1 MIPGLASMVAEAKV
15 GVSKNSSEHIVT
27 NTPFRNYS
35 AKEAVNSVNETS
47 IKVINE
53 TDRKKIQSWTY
64 PPSNEK
70 YLKYKEVFDN
80 PKYYNQETGNINWP
94 PNNGFDV
101 EPVVVTLDNGVL
113 IDRYGNPGGTFVSP
127 EGIPY
132 EQRALALHSDEA
144 PYHKYE
150 ILIPF
155 DVEAGKIAPWFDRP
169 GGGTQYFTG
178 NMEVLDIDTG
188 EMVVANVENLE
199 RLGYIREIK

>member
-1 MIPGLASMVAEAKV
+1 MI
-15 GVSKNSSEHIVT
+15 
-27 NTPFRNYS
+27 
-35 AKEAVNSVNETS
+35 
-47 IKVINE
+47 
-53 TDRKKIQSWTY
+53 
-64 PPSNEK
+64 
-70 YLKYKEVFDN
+70 
-80 PKYYNQETGNINWP
+80 
-94 PNNGFDV
+94 
-101 EPVVVTLDNGVL
+101 TLDNGVL